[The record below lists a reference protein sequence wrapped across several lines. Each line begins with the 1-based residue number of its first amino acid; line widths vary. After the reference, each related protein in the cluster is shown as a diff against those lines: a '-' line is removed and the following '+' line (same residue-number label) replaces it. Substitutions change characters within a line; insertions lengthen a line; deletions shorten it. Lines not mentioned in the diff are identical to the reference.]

1 MFGRLKVSNYLKRS
15 KYFLLGFVNC
25 TFIRQLLYIRSTMK
39 LVSNWL
45 LYLVLGLVLGGN
57 ENVNSQS
64 INALTFG
71 ATGISQ
77 AGVGGTKLANGDI
90 LVAGYAEIVP
100 GNSDFSISK
109 LSASGQFKWTYY
121 SGTPNNDLSSMMDY
135 DGRDK
140 IYLCGTT
147 FSMQNF
153 NVGLVICFD
162 TVGNALWQQSY
173 SLPNSSIS
181 LKGIERTSSGL
192 MLVGNYSS
200 PSNNGN
206 DVIMLMAD
214 SLGTLLHYHI
224 YGDPT
229 VNEIASGMTMVG
241 DTIAFVACDKFV
253 GNAGYNAYVL
263 ACDTSGT
270 QLWETTLTSRFNSG
284 SKNLMIDQYSNVIVV
299 GEMATDS
306 SSQFDIQISKL
317 DLLGNLLWIRTITGS
332 NNSDAGFAVC
342 NSLTGNYIL
351 TGFFYDTL
359 TNSKKILLLETDT
372 ACSLVQMQ
380 LYGNSV
386 AGIGMSIEPSGNSYL
401 IVGSDLTGGLYQVVF
416 DSLTSSTSMFETSE
430 IGDLN
435 FYPNPFSKN
444 FTIETNP
451 NLVDQITKIELFDM
465 FGRQHFIQN
474 PTIKTNYHKIEIP
487 ENVNEGIVLVRIH
500 LLNHTPYSKQMILV
514 K

>member
-1 MFGRLKVSNYLKRS
+1 
-15 KYFLLGFVNC
+15 
-25 TFIRQLLYIRSTMK
+25 MK
-39 LVSNWL
+39 LISNWL
-45 LYLVLGLVLGGN
+45 LYFAFYIILGPN
-57 ENVNSQS
+57 YKANSQS

-71 ATGISQ
+71 SPGISQ
-77 AGVGGTKLANGDI
+77 AGVGGTKLVNGDI

-109 LSASGQFKWTYY
+109 LSATGQFKWTYY

-162 TVGNALWQQSY
+162 TAGNALWQQSY

-224 YGDPT
+224 FGDPT

-241 DTIAFVACDKFV
+241 DTLALIACDKFV
-253 GNAGYNAYVL
+253 GSSGYNAYVL

-284 SKNLMIDQYSNVIVV
+284 SKNLMLDQFSNIIVV
-299 GEMATDS
+299 GETETDS
-306 SSQFDIQISKL
+306 SPQFDIQISKL
-317 DLLGNLLWIRTITGS
+317 DLLGNLLWIHTITGS
-332 NNSDAGFAVC
+332 NNSDAGFDVC
-342 NSLTGNYIL
+342 SSLNGNYVL
-351 TGFFYDTL
+351 TGFYYDTL
-359 TNSKKILLLETDT
+359 SNAKKILLLETDT
-372 ACSLVQMQ
+372 AGSIIKMQ
-380 LYGNSV
+380 LYGNST
-386 AGIGMSIEPSGNSYL
+386 AGIGMSIEASGNSYL
-401 IVGSDLTGGLYQVVF
+401 IAGSDLTNGLYQVIF
-416 DSLTSSTSMFETSE
+416 DSLNSITSIFESNNP
-430 IGDLN
+430 GDIK
-435 FYPNPFSKN
+435 FYPNPFNKS
-444 FTIETNP
+444 FTIEVNS
-451 NLVDQITKIELFDM
+451 NLIDQITEIELFDI
-465 FGRQHFIQN
+465 FGRRIFVQY
-474 PTIKTNYHKIEIP
+474 PAIKTTFKKIEIP
-487 ENVNEGIVLVRIH
+487 ENVTEGMILVKVNF
-500 LLNHTPYSKQMILV
+500 LNRTSFSKQMILAR
-514 K
+514 